1 MKLIA
6 VSASAILGMVI
17 LAAVADPQS
26 TPNPASLRGKI
37 VMVTGSTDGLGREV
51 ARRAGA
57 LGAHVIVHGRN
68 QERGKAVV
76 AEIAKTGR
84 GSATF
89 YAADFSSL
97 EEVRS
102 LAQAVLRDHQR
113 LDVLVNNA
121 GIWLGERQVSRDG
134 HELQFA
140 VNYLAGFLLTRTLLP
155 RVIASAP
162 SRIVNVSSLA
172 QSPIDFTDVMLQR
185 PGRAGEGYGQSKGA
199 QVLFT
204 VDLAEELKGKNV
216 TVTALHPATLMDTAM
231 VREAGVRA
239 RSSIDEGA
247 TAVMQQV
254 TGDVQSGRFYDGL
267 KLSRPLSQANDP
279 SARARLRQLSMKLS
293 GLDRSR

>member
-1 MKLIA
+1 MI
-6 VSASAILGMVI
+6 I
-17 LAAVADPQS
+17 LAAVADPQLPS
-26 TPNPASLRGKI
+26 DSRSLLGKV

-68 QERGKAVV
+68 QERGTAVV
-76 AEIAKTGR
+76 AEIAKEGKGR
-84 GSATF
+84 ATF

-97 EEVRS
+97 DEVRS
-102 LAQAVLRDHQR
+102 LAQTILRDYDR

-121 GIWLGERQVSRDG
+121 GIWLGQRQVSRDG

-155 RVIASAP
+155 RIVASAP

-172 QSPIDFTDVMLQR
+172 QSPIDFNDVMLER
-185 PGRAGEGYGQSKGA
+185 PGRAAEGYGQSKGA

-204 VDLAEELKGKNV
+204 VDLAEELKEKNV
-216 TVTALHPATLMDTAM
+216 IVTALHPATLMDTTL
-231 VREAGVRA
+231 VRKAGARA
-239 RSSIDEGA
+239 HSSIEEGA
-247 TAVMQQV
+247 DAVMHQI

-267 KLSRPLSQANDP
+267 KLSRPLAQANDA
-279 SARARLRQLSMKLS
+279 STRTRLRQLSLKLT
-293 GLDRSR
+293 GLDESRR